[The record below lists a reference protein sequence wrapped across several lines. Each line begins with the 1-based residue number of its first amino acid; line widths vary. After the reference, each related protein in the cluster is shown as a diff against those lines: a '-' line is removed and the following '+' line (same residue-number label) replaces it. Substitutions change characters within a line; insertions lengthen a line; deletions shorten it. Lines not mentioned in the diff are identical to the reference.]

1 MIYPYNKATDL
12 PRKTKTMT
20 KFKLDPKKKK
30 QWIDALR
37 SGEYEQGTG
46 ALCEKLKDGT
56 YLFCCLGVYANE
68 FISEPWEFK
77 HNAAVFK
84 QNTAVFKHG
93 DGKYDTDLPSEEIP
107 VEVQKDLIE
116 LNDDN
121 LADFYMISNWIDEN
135 L

>member
-56 YLFCCLGVYANE
+56 YQFCCLGVYANE

-84 QNTAVFKHG
+84 HNTAVFKHG
-93 DGKYDTDLPSEEIP
+93 DGKYGTDLPSEEIP
-107 VEVQKDLIE
+107 GEVQHDLIE
-116 LNDDN
+116 LNDDD